1 MSRPRITEQAP
12 AKLNLYLHVLGRRPD
27 GFHALDS
34 LVVFADVGDRVTV
47 LDTPAPPP
55 LRGVERTPP
64 VPRLSLSGPFAR
76 TLMAEDPAGNL
87 VNRAAYALAGA
98 LERPP
103 SVMLLLD
110 KHLPVAS
117 GIGGG
122 SADAAATLVALARLW
137 GVEADADLLYRLGV
151 SLGADVPACIAGRPL
166 FLGGLGEQL
175 DPAPA
180 LPETHAV
187 LVNPGVPVST
197 PAVFKARSGPFSPL
211 ARFTESPADARAL
224 AALLAERR
232 NDLTGPA
239 LTIAPVIADVL
250 AALEGTDGC
259 LLARLSGSGATGFG
273 LYAAAAEARRAADAI
288 QAAQPSWWV
297 RAARLL
303 PPPDQ
308 PRPLPIGLLTPEDGG
323 PLAPRPPIPFPDTGG
338 WGVG

>member
-1 MSRPRITEQAP
+1 MSSPRITEQAP

-27 GFHALDS
+27 GYHALDS

-47 LDTPAPPP
+47 LETPAPPP
-55 LRGVERTPP
+55 LRGVERAAP
-64 VPRLSLSGPFAR
+64 VPRLSLSGPFGRA
-76 TLMAEDPAGNL
+76 LMGEDPATNL
-87 VNRAAYALAGA
+87 VNRAAHLLAAA
-98 LERPP
+98 LERPA
-103 SVMLLLD
+103 SVTLLLD

-122 SADAAATLVALARLW
+122 SADAAAALLALARLW
-137 GVEADADLLYRLGV
+137 GVEADHDLLYQVGV
-151 SLGADVPACIAGRPL
+151 SLGADVPACLAGRPV

-175 DPAPA
+175 DPAPV

-197 PAVFKARSGPFSPL
+197 PAVFKARSGPFSSL

-232 NDLTGPA
+232 NDLTEPA
-239 LTIAPVIADVL
+239 LTVAPEIAAVL
-250 AALEGTDGC
+250 AALDATPGC
-259 LLARLSGSGATGFG
+259 LLSRLSGSGATCFG
-273 LYAAAAEARRAADAI
+273 LYAIADEAGRAAEAI
-288 QAAQPSWWV
+288 QAARPAWWV

-303 PPPDQ
+303 PEPAQ
-308 PRPLPIGLLTPEDGG
+308 PRPLPIGLLTPLGTD
-323 PLAPRPPIPFPDTGG
+323 PQAPRPSVPFPDTGG